1 MFFLGKFFIMMF
13 LFFFATGAQAECCWC
28 ECDPECHC
36 PMGMD
41 WGGGNDCSNP
51 CGNVDCVAWC
61 GSEEPGQYC
70 SDSFTDECPTSAPAG
85 RLCRIVEQN
94 CNQVSG
100 CKKYEL
106 CNPNNGTTG
115 EYVVS
120 DSCHLE
126 NGTCYSNHRNCNL
139 FEAIV
144 YRGGE
149 WNNSQNENE
158 IMKCLKTE
166 QSGTAEWKPQQN
178 KWDVSGCRCKHN
190 GLIWYKNCTGVYVM
204 KPRQGYSLISKVSDE
219 IDYECEPPLMYYCKG
234 CGAGAWI
241 GETIGWPVYS
251 GTRCSYSLD
260 ANGSDDLTGTYTVCS
275 CSTVDAGYYSTGC
288 NFSYPLHSI
297 TNPSGCEQSCPAGYS
312 TPEAGATSENDCE
325 FDTSALFHDAT
336 GDFILGNMTNCP
348 TNGG

>member
-1 MFFLGKFFIMMF
+1 MF

-28 ECDPECHC
+28 ECNPECHC

-51 CGNVDCVAWC
+51 CGNVDCVASC

-126 NGTCYSNHRNCNL
+126 NGTCYSNQRNCSL
-139 FEAIV
+139 F
-144 YRGGE
+144 GE
-149 WNNSQNENE
+149 YNWLPVDGTQF
-158 IMKCLKTE
+158 
-166 QSGTAEWKPQQN
+166 SGVAEWVAQGGGY
-178 KWDVSGCRCKHN
+178 KWDVG
-190 GLIWYKNCTGVYVM
+190 NCTSRAENKEYAFTNCDRFSFHGIVRSQNRY
-204 KPRQGYSLISKVSDE
+204 I
-219 IDYECEPPLMYYCKG
+219 
-234 CGAGAWI
+234 
-241 GETIGWPVYS
+241 
-251 GTRCSYSLD
+251 
-260 ANGSDDLTGTYTVCS
+260 ANVDSRVTYTVDWEYCTKCKPGAVLTIMNSPTDGVVYRPTDIPGNWGGAFCWEPVHAPNYADGCEIDFSKPTGEAAVTSSSCTKS
-275 CSTVDAGYYSTGC
+275 CSAGYATQ
-288 NFSYPLHSI
+288 
-297 TNPSGCEQSCPAGYS
+297 ED
-312 TPEAGATSENDCE
+312 GATSDNDCE

-336 GDFILGNMTNCP
+336 GDFTLGNMTNCP